1 MANYRNPLIDGL
13 KTLWY
18 KLTHDKKFNRGAT
31 WGMMIIGAL
40 LAFEVFNFST
50 TQFALHDMLGDLKFA
65 GMRWA
70 TILAIAFCGIDFA
83 GIARIF
89 TPEQGRDEPAEVYYL
104 FGAWLLAAGFNATL
118 TWWGVS
124 VAISNNANL
133 QSSAVMSAATLTK
146 VVPIFIA
153 AMVWLVRLLIIG
165 TFSLA
170 GDRLFTTAAQHP
182 TQYKS
187 QYQQPQQ
194 SQQTQRPYSAP
205 QPQHSYNAPQPRTST
220 PSYQTQAER
229 PVNQPVNQPVLRPA
243 SQIPRPVN
251 KINTSNAGTF
261 RPAPK
266 PVTTTSQQSS
276 FIPPEPTYHPV
287 SYNARSSEG
296 SDRHFDA

>member
-1 MANYRNPLIDGL
+1 MAQYRNPLVDGL
-13 KTLWY
+13 KTVWY
-18 KLTHDKKFNRGAT
+18 NLTSNRKFNRGAT
-31 WGMMIIGAL
+31 WGVMIIGAL
-40 LAFEVFNFST
+40 LSFEVFNFST
-50 TQFALHDMLGDLKFA
+50 TQFALHDMLGDLTFA
-65 GMRWA
+65 GMKWS

-124 VAISNNANL
+124 VAIANNANL
-133 QSSAVMSAATLTK
+133 QGSQVMSGATLLK

-170 GDRLFTTAAQHP
+170 GDRLFTTAQQHQP
-182 TQYKS
+182 YKNS
-187 QYQQPQQ
+187 YQQP
-194 SQQTQRPYSAP
+194 QQTQRPYSAP
-205 QPQHSYNAPQPRTST
+205 QPQPRAAA
-220 PSYQTQAER
+220 PSYQAQQQR
-229 PVNQPVNQPVLRPA
+229 PINQPVNQPVLRPA

-251 KINTSNAGTF
+251 NVNASSAANF

-266 PVTTTSQQSS
+266 PATTTSQQSS
-276 FIPPEPTYHPV
+276 FIPPEPTYHPI
-287 SYNARSSEG
+287 SYTARGSE
-296 SDRHFDA
+296 STSHYDA